1 MITLRNLE
9 YLRSL
14 SLPDFPEFG
23 IKITEALEDL
33 AKGVSNVA
41 QQTNTNPTGKTIAPP
56 QIDALNVTGQNGH
69 FNIQIKDNNQNLYR
83 GVHYYVEYDTSPTF
97 SNPHTIHLGDSRDHN
112 IFLGN
117 GSYYWRAYS
126 AYPGSPPSSAA
137 YHGGNFANPVAV
149 QGGGTVGGPML
160 QASQSSGTGLAGQG
174 LVGPGIVPFRGPSP
188 PKRA

>member
-1 MITLRNLE
+1 MITLRNLQ
-9 YLRSL
+9 YLRAL

-23 IKITEALEDL
+23 VKIAETLEDL

-41 QQTNTNPTGKTIAPP
+41 QQTNTNPTGAPLAPP
-56 QIDALNVTGQNGH
+56 QINALNVTGQNGH

-83 GVHYYVEYDTSPTF
+83 GVNYYAEYDTTPAF

-126 AYPGSPPSSAA
+126 AYPGSPPSPAA
-137 YHGGNFANPVAV
+137 YHGGYASPRMV
-149 QGGGTVGGPML
+149 QGGGAVGGPLL
-160 QASQSSGTGLAGQG
+160 QASQGSGTGNAGQG
-174 LVGPGIVPFRGPSP
+174 LVGPGVLPFRGPNP